1 MNFIPTITV
10 AILAIFS
17 ISANAADKL
26 RVYAASSMTS
36 ALTQIAEQ
44 FEKNNDIDVTLIF
57 GGSSSLARQLVNGA
71 PGDVFISANDKWM
84 DYVVK
89 INSLN
94 SDAVTSIA
102 SNRLVVIAPKGS
114 STHLEVGDTQSWR
127 NALGNSRLAI
137 GQTNAVPAGIYA
149 KQALENLGQWE
160 FLKGH
165 LAPTSNVRIALTLV
179 ERQEAPLGIVYH
191 TDALASDGVTSIA
204 TLDSSLHSP
213 ISYPAIELRSTPQST
228 EFLRY
233 LKSEDAKAILHK
245 HGFQ

>member
-1 MNFIPTITV
+1 
-10 AILAIFS
+10 
-17 ISANAADKL
+17 
-26 RVYAASSMTS
+26 
-36 ALTQIAEQ
+36 
-44 FEKNNDIDVTLIF
+44 
-57 GGSSSLARQLVNGA
+57 
-71 PGDVFISANDKWM
+71 M

-89 INSLN
+89 TNNLN
-94 SDAVTSIA
+94 SDAVTNVA
-102 SNRLVVIAPKGS
+102 SNRLVVIAPKGLT
-114 STHLEVGDTQSWR
+114 THLEVGDTQSWR

-179 ERQEAPLGIVYH
+179 ERQEALLGIVYH
-191 TDALASDGVTSIA
+191 TDALSSDGVTLIA
-204 TLDSSLHSP
+204 TLDPSSHSP
-213 ISYPAIELRSTPQST
+213 ISYPAIELRSLPQST

-233 LKSEDAKAILHK
+233 LKSEEAQAILQK